1 MMTLYNGTVNG
12 DGDVI
17 LIQIQNLV
25 FGTVGTV
32 LKTRTESFLCVY
44 QTTSWPHDTHLNVF
58 ALY

>member
-44 QTTSWPHDTHLNVF
+44 QTTS
-58 ALY
+58 

>member
-1 MMTLYNGTVNG
+1 MILCNGTVSIENG

-25 FGTVGTV
+25 FGTVQFSMV

-44 QTTSWPHDTHLNVF
+44 QTTS
-58 ALY
+58 